1 MFPQQYPYFT
11 FALVIFFALLCC
23 MPIHAMYFK
32 GRIELVKTIWN
43 ILISPFGQVRF
54 RHFFFADIITS
65 MTACL
70 ETTATVGCFMAQGN
84 FKTNKPVE
92 DLKEECI
99 KLYGWKIIVSFLPYW
114 WRFAQCLHKYHDT
127 KLCFPHLVNAGK
139 YSTSLM
145 VAFASIW
152 LIKSDDPEDLT
163 KKKVD
168 NAFWFYLAIKII
180 QSTYCYIWDIVMD
193 WGLLRQNTP
202 GHPNRFLRDKL
213 NY

>member
-1 MFPQQYPYFT
+1 M
-11 FALVIFFALLCC
+11 
-23 MPIHAMYFK
+23 
-32 GRIELVKTIWN
+32 
-43 ILISPFGQVRF
+43 
-54 RHFFFADIITS
+54 
-65 MTACL
+65 
-70 ETTATVGCFMAQGN
+70 
-84 FKTNKPVE
+84 
-92 DLKEECI
+92 
-99 KLYGWKIIVSFLPYW
+99 YGWKIVVSFLPYW